1 MPNQKKYTIISL
13 CTITAITAAAA
24 IAFYAMGK
32 AALIVPLI
40 VLGVFFCAANSCS
53 LYIRGMFGVSSSS
66 SITSF
71 YLIDKA
77 ARFLASII
85 LICVLIYLYKANGL
99 IIGVTA
105 FIYYIIAM
113 ALELS
118 YFFAIERKKGI
129 QNA

>member
-1 MPNQKKYTIISL
+1 M
-13 CTITAITAAAA
+13 AITTVVAV
-24 IAFYAMGK
+24 AFYAMDK
-32 AALIVPLI
+32 AALIVPVA

-53 LYIRGMFGVSSSS
+53 LYIRGMFGASASG

-77 ARFLASII
+77 ARFLSSII
-85 LICVLIYLYKANGL
+85 LICVLIYLYKSNGL

-118 YFFAIERKKGI
+118 YFFAIERKKEI